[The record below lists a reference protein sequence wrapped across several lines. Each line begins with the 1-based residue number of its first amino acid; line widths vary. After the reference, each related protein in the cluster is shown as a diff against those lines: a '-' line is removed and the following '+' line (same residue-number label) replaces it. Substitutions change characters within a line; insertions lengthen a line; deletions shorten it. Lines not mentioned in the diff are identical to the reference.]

1 MNMTRTLAL
10 ALLLPAAAL
19 AQTLPATHVFSG
31 LDATSAR
38 IRIERDSR
46 RTYGPRFEAAAMR
59 APAAFE
65 YFPGLKLPGQK
76 EAFKRPAPAIRVVKP
91 TFRLPEMDLGIG
103 DVQDAVFFA
112 ETRLVRM
119 RVYLKSSGDPLSKRW
134 ADHLRRYFDFLD
146 RDGNGELNRSEAEFA
161 LSNGGVLQMLQTGY
175 AYQRPDDGAR
185 AFADLDVDDDNK
197 VSFDE
202 LAFYY
207 SPSAARVIA
216 AQASPF
222 RDTLADTLTDE
233 LFKRFDLDKDGKL
246 SESELT
252 AVEKLF
258 ATADADEDECL
269 TAPEIA
275 PSVFTGRIGAVPRA
289 AGGPAA
295 QQPMTAF
302 RPGNAPDS
310 IIETIVTRYDRDK
323 NLRLS
328 RGENPFGEA
337 AFDRLDRNGSG
348 DVTVTELLAWKDLP
362 PDLEIEMT
370 LATKPEDGLIK
381 LRPGSDG
388 KPVALANWFR
398 AVGDGTAVFTVGN
411 QSIQLSCYSPPGVY
425 SQAARSSMLAFP
437 DQGRGFITEK
447 DIAGPQFQAMRI
459 LFDMMD
465 RDLDG
470 KLSRAEFDAF
480 GALQSSFTRLPLSLV
495 YSAQTPSLFQFLD
508 TNGDGRLS
516 VREVRH
522 AWPRLIALEPSGNKF
537 VTRDALRPQGA
548 LRFGRAA
555 EVVSSNPAT
564 MYTQPPTRVSGR
576 GPLWFRKFDRNGDA
590 ELSRGEFPGPA
601 AEFDRMDADH
611 DGYVTV
617 AEAEAADKRLRAA
630 DKAAEAPLEKGPVPT
645 VKRR

>member
-1 MNMTRTLAL
+1 MLRTIAL
-10 ALLLPAAAL
+10 ALLFPAAAL
-19 AQTLPATHVFSG
+19 AQALPATHVFSG

-46 RTYGPRFEAAAMR
+46 RTFGPRFEAAAMR

-65 YFPGLKLPGQK
+65 YFSGLKLPGQK

-91 TFRLPEMDLGIG
+91 AFRLPEMDLGIA
-103 DVQDAVFFA
+103 DVQDVVFFA
-112 ETRLVRM
+112 ETRLVRI

-146 RDGNGELNRSEAEFA
+146 RDSNGELNRHEAEFA
-161 LSNGGVLQMLQTGY
+161 LSNAGVLQMLQTGY

-185 AFADLDVDDDNK
+185 AFADLDVDDDGK

-202 LAFYY
+202 FAYFY
-207 SPSAARVIA
+207 SPSAGRVIS
-216 AQASPF
+216 AQASPI
-222 RDTLADTLTDE
+222 RDTMADTLTDE

-246 SESELT
+246 SEAELS

-258 ATADADEDECL
+258 ATLDADEDECL

-275 PSVFTGRIGAVPRA
+275 PSVFTGRIGAVPRSS
-289 AGGPAA
+289 GLPA
-295 QQPMTAF
+295 QQPMIAF
-302 RPGNAPDS
+302 RPGNPPDTMV
-310 IIETIVTRYDRDK
+310 ETLLTRYDRDK

-328 RGENPFGEA
+328 RSENPFGEA
-337 AFDRLDRNGSG
+337 AFELLDRNGSG
-348 DVTVTELLAWKDLP
+348 DLTVTELLAWKDLP

-370 LATKPEDGLIK
+370 LATKPEDGLVK

-398 AVGDGTAVFTVGN
+398 AAGDGTAVFTVGN

-425 SQAARSSMLAFP
+425 GQVARPAVLAFP
-437 DQGRGFITEK
+437 DNGRGYITEK
-447 DIAGPQFQAMRI
+447 DIAGPQFQGMRI

-470 KLSRAEFDAF
+470 KLSRAEFDGF
-480 GALQSSFTRLPLSLV
+480 VALQSSFTRLPLSLV

-516 VREVRH
+516 VREVRN
-522 AWPRLIALEPSGNKF
+522 AWPRLIALEPSGNKY

-548 LRFGRAA
+548 LRFGRTA
-555 EVVSSNPAT
+555 EVAT
-564 MYTQPPTRVSGR
+564 FNSANIYTQPPTRVSGR
-576 GPLWFRKFDRNGDA
+576 GPLWFRKFDRNGDG
-590 ELSRGEFPGPA
+590 ELSRAEFPGPA
-601 AEFDRMDADH
+601 ADFDRMDADH
-611 DGYVTV
+611 DGYITFQ
-617 AEAEAADKRLRAA
+617 EAEAADKKLRAA
-630 DKAAEAPLEKGPVPT
+630 EKSFEGPLEKGPFPT
-645 VKRR
+645 LKRD